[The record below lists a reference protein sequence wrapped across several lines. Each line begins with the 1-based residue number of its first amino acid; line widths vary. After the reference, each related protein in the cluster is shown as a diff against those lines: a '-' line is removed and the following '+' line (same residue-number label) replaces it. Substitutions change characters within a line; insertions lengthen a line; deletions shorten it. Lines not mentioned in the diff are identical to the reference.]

1 MNMLTR
7 ERAHQLVEEYTTN
20 KNLIKHM
27 LAVEAAMKSYAKK
40 FGEDEEKYSVLGLVH
55 DFDYEKMKEAHPS
68 EWGYELLRAE
78 GADEDIIQGIVGHA
92 NRTDPSSRHNNMHRA
107 LFAVDEL
114 TGFIVA
120 YALMKPNQISEL
132 TVEGIIK
139 KFKDKGFAKGV
150 NREDITNGAQELGVS
165 LEEHVT
171 LTLEAMRGI
180 KQELGLI

>member
-1 MNMLTR
+1 MLTR
-7 ERAHQLVEEYTTN
+7 ERAYELVQEYTTN

-27 LAVEAAMKSYAKK
+27 LAVEAAMRAYAKK
-40 FGEDEEKYSVLGLVH
+40 FNEDEEKYAVLGLVH
-55 DFDYEKMKEAHPS
+55 DFDYEKMKEQHPS
-68 EWGYELLRAE
+68 EWGYEILRKE

-92 NRTDPSSRHNNMHRA
+92 HRDDPSTRKNNMHRA

-120 YALMKPNQISEL
+120 YALMKPNQLSDV

-150 NREDITNGAQELGVS
+150 NREDIINGAKELGVS
-165 LEEHVT
+165 LEEHVQI
-171 LTLEAMRGI
+171 TLEAMRDI
-180 KQELGLI
+180 KQELGLK